1 MDSRTP
7 SANTDLAMREPQTLA
22 ARYELSVEDLLAQVQ
37 KIQALMTKVMREGE
51 HYGVIPGTNKP
62 TLLKPGA
69 EKLCLLFRLDPQ
81 YHSVESVDGRHLTV
95 KSMCTLWHIPT
106 GQRMGSG
113 EGSCSTK
120 EAKYA
125 YRRAVRACPVCG
137 STGTIIKGRAG
148 FGGGWLCWD
157 KRGGCG
163 AKFKDGDPAIER
175 QPLGRVANED
185 LPDVFNVVLKMS
197 NKRALVAAVLN
208 VTAASDIFTQDL
220 EDLSTTTSA
229 PPLPEE
235 TEVIVDAAPT
245 PMPTPPPSPS
255 PTLSSPPTPT
265 LTPAPTSA
273 PMSAPTPPSTPPPP
287 PTPAPAPTPPLTAA
301 PTPSAP
307 AMPTP
312 APPPS
317 PSPSPPP
324 TSPPSPT
331 PPSSRSPLAA
341 ANAHEREQLN
351 ALIVKLG
358 DELKLKAGARA
369 ALWEQFCR
377 GATPLDA
384 DLSALHDLVGE
395 LTMRVRAQP
404 KLPGA

>member
-1 MDSRTP
+1 MDNRTP
-7 SANTDLAMREPQTLA
+7 SATTDLATREPQTLA

-185 LPDVFNVVLKMS
+185 LPDSFNTILKMS

-220 EDLSTTTSA
+220 EDLPTTTSA
-229 PPLPEE
+229 PPSPDE
-235 TEVIVDAAPT
+235 TEVIVDAASTSMPT
-245 PMPTPPPSPS
+245 PASSPTPTSPSPTAVPTPAPMSSSPTTPTPASPPSPSPSLSPASTPTPPPSP
-255 PTLSSPPTPT
+255 T
-265 LTPAPTSA
+265 
-273 PMSAPTPPSTPPPP
+273 
-287 PTPAPAPTPPLTAA
+287 PTPAPAPTPP
-301 PTPSAP
+301 
-307 AMPTP
+307 
-312 APPPS
+312 
-317 PSPSPPP
+317 
-324 TSPPSPT
+324 PSPT
-331 PPSSRSPLAA
+331 LSPSSSRSPLAA
-341 ANAHEREQLN
+341 ANANEREQLN
-351 ALIVKLG
+351 ALIVQLG

-377 GATPLDA
+377 GATPFDA
-384 DLSALHDLVGE
+384 DLSALHDLVTE
-395 LTMRVRAQP
+395 LTLRVRAQP

>member
-1 MDSRTP
+1 MDNRTP
-7 SANTDLAMREPQTLA
+7 SANTDLATREPQTLA

-148 FGGGWLCWD
+148 FGGGWICWD

-185 LPDVFNVVLKMS
+185 LPDSFNTILKMS

-220 EDLSTTTSA
+220 EDLPTTTSA
-229 PPLPEE
+229 PPSPEE
-235 TEVIVDAAPT
+235 TEVIVDAAST
-245 PMPTPPPSPS
+245 STPTPPPSPS
-255 PTLSSPPTPT
+255 PSPSPPSSAPTPPTLPSPTLSPPPTPTPAPPPTPTSPTPVPAPTPT
-265 LTPAPTSA
+265 LTAAPTS
-273 PMSAPTPPSTPPPP
+273 SS
-287 PTPAPAPTPPLTAA
+287 
-301 PTPSAP
+301 P

-312 APPPS
+312 APPSSPS
-317 PSPSPPP
+317 PSPS
-324 TSPPSPT
+324 

-341 ANAHEREQLN
+341 ANANEREQLN
-351 ALIVKLG
+351 ALIVRLG

-377 GATPLDA
+377 GATPFDA
-384 DLSALHDLVGE
+384 DLSALHDLVDE
-395 LTMRVRAQP
+395 LTQRVRAQP
-404 KLPGA
+404 RLPGA